1 MVRSINSVVI
11 LVGSPHVSL
20 PGKEVPNAAMAY
32 ALRAGTQAFF
42 SMKSIRLH
50 QKRINSDESIKG
62 KPAKNPS
69 YAGSLSIIMLGKM
82 HARKLWAVL
91 FSSAKNYY
99 PLTVAAHVPT
109 RLGALQ

>member
-1 MVRSINSVVI
+1 
-11 LVGSPHVSL
+11 VSL

-32 ALRAGTQAFF
+32 ALRAGTQALF

-50 QKRINSDESIKG
+50 PKRINSDASIKG

-69 YAGSLSIIMLGKM
+69 YAGSLSSSMLGKM
-82 HARKLWAVL
+82 HARKFWAFL
-91 FSSAKNYY
+91 HSSAQKYD
-99 PLTVAAHVPT
+99 PLTVAAHGPT

>member
-20 PGKEVPNAAMAY
+20 PRKEVPNAAMAY
-32 ALRAGTQAFF
+32 ALRAGTQALF

-50 QKRINSDESIKG
+50 PKRINTDASIKG

-69 YAGSLSIIMLGKM
+69 YAGSLSSSMLVNI
-82 HARKLWAVL
+82 HALNFWA
-91 FSSAKNYY
+91 
-99 PLTVAAHVPT
+99 PLHSIAQKYDPQPVAAHGPP
-109 RLGALQ
+109 Q